1 MVDRH
6 AALQLSVHRPA
17 VLPHPRRP
25 PRRPVARCRLSGDH
39 HRFLELPGSR
49 GRPVDLADG
58 RRVQLWQG
66 PARTD
71 RPRQPRLPVGV
82 VPGGQRA
89 QHGCRGPPMITAQHV
104 VNIVLDEAAKLGG
117 ADETMVLV
125 SDKVEATLRW
135 AGNSM
140 TTNGVSVSR
149 NITVIS
155 VVRRGASAHI
165 GTVVSAEVDPR
176 VIPGLVASS
185 QDAARSAPAAV
196 DAAPLLADSGVPADW
211 DAPVPGTGPLVFA
224 DVAESLSRGFG
235 GTDRLYGFAHHSVST
250 TFLASSTGLRRRY
263 TQPTGAV
270 EINAKRGDASAWAG
284 IGTTDFVDVPTDSL
298 LEQLSMRLGWARR
311 SVELP
316 AGRYETIMPPSA
328 VADMMLYLAWSMAG
342 RGAQEGRT
350 ALSAPGGGTRVG
362 ERLTDLPLTLFSDP
376 MAPGLACTPFVA
388 VSSSSE
394 TVSLFDNGMEIGQV
408 DWIRDGV
415 INALAYPRATAAK
428 FDAKVAVAA
437 DNLVMTGG
445 SAELPDMIAAT
456 ERGLLLT
463 TLWYIREVDP
473 TTMLLTGLTR
483 DGVYLIEDGEVTA
496 AVNNF
501 RFNESPLD
509 LLRRVTEAGASE
521 KTLPRECSD
530 WATRAAMP
538 SLRIPDF
545 YMSSVSQ
552 AQ

>member
-1 MVDRH
+1 
-6 AALQLSVHRPA
+6 
-17 VLPHPRRP
+17 
-25 PRRPVARCRLSGDH
+25 
-39 HRFLELPGSR
+39 
-49 GRPVDLADG
+49 
-58 RRVQLWQG
+58 
-66 PARTD
+66 
-71 RPRQPRLPVGV
+71 
-82 VPGGQRA
+82 
-89 QHGCRGPPMITAQHV
+89 MITAQHV
-104 VNIVLDEAAKLGG
+104 VNIVLEEAVKLGR
-117 ADETMVLV
+117 ADETIVLV
-125 SDKVEATLRW
+125 TDKVEATLRW

-149 NITVIS
+149 SLTVIS
-155 VVRRGASAHI
+155 IVCQGDSAQV

-176 VIPGLVASS
+176 VISGLVAAS
-185 QDAARSAPAAV
+185 QEAARSAPEAG
-196 DAAPLLADSGVPADW
+196 DAAPLLADAGEPADW

-224 DVAESLSRGFG
+224 DVAASLSRGFRG
-235 GTDRLYGFAHHSVST
+235 ADRLYGFAYHTVST

-263 TQPTGAV
+263 TQPTGTV
-270 EINAKRGDASAWAG
+270 EINAKRGDASAWVG
-284 IGTTDFVDVPTDSL
+284 MSTPDFVDVPTDSL
-298 LEQLSMRLGWARR
+298 LERLSTRLGWAQR

-316 AGRYETIMPPSA
+316 AGRYETIMPPST
-328 VADMMLYLAWSMAG
+328 VSDMMIYLAWSMAG

-350 ALSAPGGGTRVG
+350 AFSAPGGGTRVG
-362 ERLTDLPLTLFSDP
+362 ERLTELPLTLFSDP

-394 TVSLFDNGMEIGQV
+394 IMSVFDNGMEIGQV
-408 DWIRDGV
+408 DWIRNGV

-428 FDAKVAVAA
+428 FDAEVAVAA

-445 SAELPDMIAAT
+445 SADLADMIAAT

-473 TTMLLTGLTR
+473 TTLLLTGLTR

-509 LLRRVTEAGASE
+509 LLRRATQAGASE
-521 KTLPRECSD
+521 KTLPREWGD
-530 WATRAAMP
+530 WATRTAMP

>member
-1 MVDRH
+1 
-6 AALQLSVHRPA
+6 
-17 VLPHPRRP
+17 
-25 PRRPVARCRLSGDH
+25 
-39 HRFLELPGSR
+39 
-49 GRPVDLADG
+49 
-58 RRVQLWQG
+58 
-66 PARTD
+66 
-71 RPRQPRLPVGV
+71 
-82 VPGGQRA
+82 
-89 QHGCRGPPMITAQHV
+89 MITAQHV
-104 VNIVLDEAAKLGG
+104 VNSVLQEAAKLGR

-125 SDKVEATLRW
+125 TDRVQATLRW

-149 NITVIS
+149 NVTVIS
-155 VVRRGASAHI
+155 IVRQGESAFV

-176 VIPGLVASS
+176 VIPGLVAAS
-185 QDAARSAPAAV
+185 QEAARSAPEAG
-196 DAAPLLADSGVPADW
+196 DAAPLLADTGVPVDW
-211 DAPVPGTGPLVFA
+211 DAPVSGTGPEVFA
-224 DVAESLSRGFG
+224 DLAASLSRGFA
-235 GTDRLYGFAHHSVST
+235 GTDRLYGYAHHSVST

-284 IGTTDFVDVPTDSL
+284 IGTPDFVDVPTDLL
-298 LEQLSMRLGWARR
+298 LEQLSTRLGWAARR
-311 SVELP
+311 VELP
-316 AGRYETIMPPSA
+316 AGRYETIMPPST
-328 VADMMLYLAWSMAG
+328 VADMMLCLVWAMGG
-342 RGAQEGRT
+342 RGAQEGRS
-350 ALSAPGGGTRVG
+350 AFSAPGGGTRVG
-362 ERLTDLPLTLFSDP
+362 ERLTELGLSMFSDP

-388 VSSSSE
+388 TSNSSE
-394 TVSLFDNGMEIGQV
+394 TVSVFDNGMEISQV

-415 INALAYPRATAAK
+415 INTLAYPRATAAK
-428 FDAKVAVAA
+428 FDARVAVGA

-445 SAELPDMIAAT
+445 SADQGAMIAAT

-473 TTMLLTGLTR
+473 TTLLLTGLTR
-483 DGVYLIEDGEVTA
+483 DGVYLIENGKVTA

-509 LLRRVTEAGASE
+509 LLRRATAAGLSE
-521 KTLPRECSD
+521 LTLPREWGD

-545 YMSSVSQ
+545 HMSSVSE

>member
-1 MVDRH
+1 
-6 AALQLSVHRPA
+6 
-17 VLPHPRRP
+17 
-25 PRRPVARCRLSGDH
+25 
-39 HRFLELPGSR
+39 
-49 GRPVDLADG
+49 
-58 RRVQLWQG
+58 
-66 PARTD
+66 
-71 RPRQPRLPVGV
+71 
-82 VPGGQRA
+82 
-89 QHGCRGPPMITAQHV
+89 MITAQHV

-196 DAAPLLADSGVPADW
+196 DAAPLLANSGVPADW

-270 EINAKRGDASAWAG
+270 EINAKRGDASAWTG
-284 IGTTDFVDVPTDSL
+284 IGTADFVDVPTDSL
-298 LEQLSMRLGWARR
+298 LEQLSTRLAWAQRT
-311 SVELP
+311 VELP
-316 AGRYETIMPPSA
+316 AGRYETIMPPST
-328 VADMMLYLAWSMAG
+328 VADMMIYLVWSMAG

-350 ALSAPGGGTRVG
+350 AFSASGGGTRLG
-362 ERLTDLPLTLFSDP
+362 ERLTELPLTLFSDP
-376 MAPGLACTPFVA
+376 MAPGLACAPFVA
-388 VSSSSE
+388 TSSSSE
-394 TVSLFDNGMEIGQV
+394 ALSVFDNGMEITQV
-408 DWIRDGV
+408 DWIRSGV

-428 FDAKVAVAA
+428 FDAEVAVAA

-445 SAELPDMIAAT
+445 SAELTDMIAAT

-473 TTMLLTGLTR
+473 TTLLLTGLTR

-509 LLRRVTEAGASE
+509 LLRRITEAGASQ
-521 KTLPRECSD
+521 KTLPREWGD

-538 SLRIPDF
+538 TFRIPDF

>member
-1 MVDRH
+1 
-6 AALQLSVHRPA
+6 
-17 VLPHPRRP
+17 
-25 PRRPVARCRLSGDH
+25 
-39 HRFLELPGSR
+39 
-49 GRPVDLADG
+49 
-58 RRVQLWQG
+58 
-66 PARTD
+66 
-71 RPRQPRLPVGV
+71 
-82 VPGGQRA
+82 
-89 QHGCRGPPMITAQHV
+89 MITAQHV
-104 VNIVLDEAAKLGG
+104 VNIVLDAAAELGR

-125 SDKVEATLRW
+125 TDRVEATLRW

-140 TTNGVSVSR
+140 TTNGVSERRS
-149 NITVIS
+149 ITVVS
-155 VVRRGASAHI
+155 VVRQGSSARI
-165 GTVVSAEVDPR
+165 GTVVSGEVDPR
-176 VIPGLVASS
+176 VIPGLVAAS
-185 QDAARSAPAAV
+185 QDAARAAPEAG
-196 DAAPLLADSGVPADW
+196 DAAPLLADTGGAADW

-224 DVAESLSRGFG
+224 GVADSLSRGFRG
-235 GTDRLYGFAHHSVST
+235 ADRLYGFAYHSVST

-263 TQPTGAV
+263 TQPTGTV
-270 EINAKRGDASAWAG
+270 EINAKRGEASAWAG
-284 IGTTDFVDVPTDSL
+284 PSTADFVDVPTDSL
-298 LEQLSMRLGWARR
+298 LEQLSTRLDWAKR
-311 SVELP
+311 SVALP
-316 AGRYETIMPPSA
+316 AGRYATIMPPST
-328 VADMMLYLAWSMAG
+328 VADMMIYLVWSMAG

-350 ALSAPGGGTRVG
+350 AFSAPGGGTRVG
-362 ERLTDLPLTLFSDP
+362 ERLTELPLSLFSDP
-376 MAPGLACTPFVA
+376 MASGLACTPFVA

-394 TVSLFDNGMEIGQV
+394 TVSVFDNGMEIAQV
-408 DWIRDGV
+408 DWIRNGV

-445 SAELPDMIAAT
+445 SAELADMIAAT

-463 TLWYIREVDP
+463 TLWYMREVDP

-509 LLRRVTEAGASE
+509 VLRRATEAGASE
-521 KTLPRECSD
+521 KTLPREWGD